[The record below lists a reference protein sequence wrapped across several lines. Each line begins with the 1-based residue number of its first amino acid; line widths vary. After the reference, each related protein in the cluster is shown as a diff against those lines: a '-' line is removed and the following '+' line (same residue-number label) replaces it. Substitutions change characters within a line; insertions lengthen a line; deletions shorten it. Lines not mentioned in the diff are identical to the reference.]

1 MDTINWLLDEIS
13 NQRNAM
19 KNLLNKLGVVL
30 VASVIAMTFVIT
42 AIIDFIIWIEEKIK
56 GNH

>member
-1 MDTINWLLDEIS
+1 
-13 NQRNAM
+13 M

-30 VASVIAMTFVIT
+30 VASAITMTFVVT

-56 GNH
+56 QIRR